1 MSRATKTCL
10 SSITFVTVSPDNGS
24 STRSEIENCK
34 AGDLVLDPR
43 PVGMKPLLLDC
54 KIKNRG
60 AFFCKPILVFAFCAS
75 VMETPE
81 QCPYKG
87 PWADICPHGIRE
99 GLPKKKVAVLLDF
112 VQITST
118 PPPFPLIWTTC
129 TTFF

>member
-10 SSITFVTVSPDNGS
+10 SSITFVTVSPANTS
-24 STRSEIENCK
+24 SARSEIENCK

-60 AFFCKPILVFAFCAS
+60 AFFCKPILVFAVCAS

-81 QCPYKG
+81 QCPYKS
-87 PWADICPHGIRE
+87 PWAVICPHGITSRVLKCVNAC
-99 GLPKKKVAVLLDF
+99 GPATLVLGPKKCKEKWSGRA
-112 VQITST
+112 
-118 PPPFPLIWTTC
+118 
-129 TTFF
+129 